1 MQKTIQ
7 SFIQTC
13 FQILF
18 QGIIIGI
25 VIAISMMSIEYVLG
39 RTFEWNHELV
49 KNILYYI
56 LFSVVLTLINGLF
69 FRYMNYHLMWSQE
82 REKLR
87 ILLMILGS
95 IVLTMIGIFFV
106 RLFIMTVFENEP
118 IADFLKNEKP
128 SFYVIA
134 MVITLIVSLVY
145 HTVHFYRKVQENKVK
160 EQKLI
165 AGNASAQF
173 ESLKNQIDPH
183 FLFNSLNV
191 LSSLIEE
198 HPENAQ
204 KFTTSLS
211 KIYRYVLDVQAEEL
225 VLLERELEFASSFL
239 SLQKIR
245 LEENFTYQIDIPSI
259 PQAYIPPLSL
269 QLLLE
274 NALKHNIASQE
285 QPLNIHIYLE
295 NEAVVISNNLQ
306 PKASIEQ
313 GSTRVGLRNIDR
325 RYQLLSDKRP
335 QILST
340 ATEFTVILPLL
351 RISTL

>member
-1 MQKTIQ
+1 MSKAFFANATLFNSFKKFILMNFLIAAILMLIQ
-7 SFIQTC
+7 CPSCFLSLEGMVSLRSEFIFSFLMSSSISLGGFKVEEFYDKRISWIAAPVKRLLLTTSTYLAYT
-13 FQILF
+13 FIISFVLISGYVLITVDEVHLGNINWMLILKNTF
-18 QGIIIGI
+18 YPIIVAIIII
-25 VIAISMMSIEYVLG
+25 SIFIARSWLY
-39 RTFEWNHELV
+39 EWRHAALEAERLKTENV
-49 KNILYYI
+49 
-56 LFSVVLTLINGLF
+56 S
-69 FRYMNYHLMWSQE
+69 SQ
-82 REKLR
+82 
-87 ILLMILGS
+87 
-95 IVLTMIGIFFV
+95 F
-106 RLFIMTVFENEP
+106 
-118 IADFLKNEKP
+118 
-128 SFYVIA
+128 
-134 MVITLIVSLVY
+134 
-145 HTVHFYRKVQENKVK
+145 Q
-160 EQKLI
+160 
-165 AGNASAQF
+165 
-173 ESLKNQIDPH
+173 SLKDQLNPH

-191 LSSLIEE
+191 LSNLVYESPDKSAAFIQQL
-198 HPENAQ
+198 A
-204 KFTTSLS
+204 

-340 ATEFTVILPLL
+340 ATKFTVILPLL